1 MRSVIA
7 VLISMMCGLVR
18 PAGAAFPEFHGQET
32 ELRWALRQLKF
43 SRLRDGY
50 VWTMG
55 SVAMVIQLYPAP
67 MDWREE
73 DHSPGFPIHTASIGP
88 VRARHLYDPSMLKR
102 VETILRKSD
111 IVLLLREQDGK
122 SCILN
127 GLSGQRI
134 FEQGG
139 RAQGATA
146 VHLPCD
152 DVWTRPE
159 MPDVSEGDRVSISE
173 LLRTPPA
180 PQKFIRRRQ

>member
-1 MRSVIA
+1 
-7 VLISMMCGLVR
+7 
-18 PAGAAFPEFHGQET
+18 
-32 ELRWALRQLKF
+32 
-43 SRLRDGY
+43 
-50 VWTMG
+50 
-55 SVAMVIQLYPAP
+55 
-67 MDWREE
+67 MDWMEE
-73 DHSPGFPIHTASIGP
+73 DNPPGFPIHTTFVGP

-127 GLSGQRI
+127 GFPGQRI
-134 FEQGG
+134 FEQRG
-139 RAQGATA
+139 RAQDATA

-180 PQKFIRRRQ
+180 PPKFIRLRR